1 MSVITFELEPSF
13 DSTNESHPILVIP
26 LAVGLDFALDMLP
39 YPTARNSVLSR
50 DVFRDAVA
58 KFGEAARI
66 ERGLRLSDLRIVGQ
80 PIPDLIVTP
89 SLAPSRLNVDGFL
102 GLDFFSQ
109 FDLVEWQP
117 KTSWMRLTAN

>member
-1 MSVITFELEPSF
+1 MASFADIEPM
-13 DSTNESHPILVIP
+13 LVIR
-26 LAVGLDFALDMLP
+26 LSVGMDVSWDMLP
-39 YPTARNSVLSR
+39 YPSARRTIVTR
-50 DVFRDAVA
+50 AAYADALNR
-58 KFGEAARI
+58 FGAAVI
-66 ERGLRLSDLRIVGQ
+66 AERGIRLRDLRVSRQ

-117 KTSWMRLTAN
+117 KTSWMRLTTN